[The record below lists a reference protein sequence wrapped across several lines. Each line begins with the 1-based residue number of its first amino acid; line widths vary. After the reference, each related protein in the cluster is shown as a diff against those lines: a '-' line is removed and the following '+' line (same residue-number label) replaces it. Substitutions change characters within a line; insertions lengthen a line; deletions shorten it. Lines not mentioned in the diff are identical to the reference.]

1 MIQALV
7 TTQLGKRYGKD
18 WALRDCSLKLPIG
31 RVAGL
36 VGPNGAGKTTL
47 LHLAV
52 GLLEPSAGSVQV
64 FGKAP
69 QHVLTRIGFV
79 AQDRPLYRAFRVMD
93 MLMLGQKLNPTWDM
107 ELAKERLAHLN
118 IPLNRPTG
126 KLSGGQQA
134 QVALVMALAKRPE
147 LLILDEPIANLD
159 PLARYEFQQTLMD
172 AVAQDGL
179 TVLFSSHLIADLDRV
194 CDYLIILS
202 ASQVQIAGDIEPLLA
217 THKRLIGP
225 RDREASLARTHTI
238 LQARSSER
246 QSNLLVRINGAVLD
260 PSWEVQE
267 ASLEDIILAYLALPA
282 GASFSAQQQ
291 QIQEVAR

>member
-1 MIQALV
+1 MIQALE
-7 TTQLGKRYGKD
+7 TINLGKRYGKD
-18 WALRDCSLKLPIG
+18 WALRGCTFKLPIG

-52 GLLEPSAGSVQV
+52 GLLKPSAGSVQV
-64 FGKAP
+64 FGEAP
-69 QHVLTRIGFV
+69 DRVLTRVGFV
-79 AQDRPLYRAFRVMD
+79 AQDRPLYRNFRVKD
-93 MLMLGQKLNPTWDM
+93 MLMLGQKLNPSWDM
-107 ELAKERLAHLN
+107 NLAKERLDRLA

-147 LLILDEPIANLD
+147 MLILDEPIANLD

-172 AVAQDGL
+172 AVAEDGL
-179 TVLFSSHLIADLDRV
+179 TVLFSSHLIADLDRI

-202 ASQVQIAGDIEPLLA
+202 ASQVQIASDIEPLLA

-225 RDREASLARTHTI
+225 SDREASLARTHTI
-238 LQARSSER
+238 LQVRSSER
-246 QSNLLVRINGAVLD
+246 QSTLLVRLHGALLD
-260 PSWEVQE
+260 PAWEVQE

-282 GASFSAQQQ
+282 PFPFT
-291 QIQEVAR
+291 IQHKGVQEAVR

>member
-1 MIQALV
+1 MIQALE
-7 TTQLGKRYGKD
+7 TMHLGKRYGKA
-18 WALRDCSLKLPIG
+18 WALHDCTLRLPIG
-31 RVAGL
+31 KVAGL

-47 LHLAV
+47 LHLAI
-52 GLLEPSAGSVQV
+52 GLLEPSEGLVRV
-64 FGKAP
+64 FGEAP
-69 QHVLTRIGFV
+69 DHVLTRVGFV
-79 AQDRPLYRAFRVMD
+79 AQDRPLYHTFSVRD
-93 MLMLGQKLNPTWDM
+93 MLKLGQKLNPRWDM
-107 ELAKERLAHLN
+107 DLARERLARLS

-147 LLILDEPIANLD
+147 MLILDEPIANLD

-179 TVLFSSHLIADLDRV
+179 TILFSSHIIADLDRI

-202 ASQVQIAGDIEPLLA
+202 ASQVQVASDTESLLA

-225 RDREASLARTHTI
+225 CDREASLGRTHTI
-238 LQARSSER
+238 LQTRASER
-246 QSNLLVRINGAVLD
+246 QSTLLVRSHGPILD
-260 PSWEVQE
+260 PAWEVRE

-282 GASFSAQQQ
+282 GTAFSVQHKAT
-291 QIQEVAR
+291 QEVAS

>member
-1 MIQALV
+1 MIQALE

-18 WALRDCSLKLPIG
+18 WALRDCSLQLPIG

-52 GLLEPSAGSVQV
+52 GLLEPSAGRVLV
-64 FGKAP
+64 FGEAP
-69 QHVLTRIGFV
+69 HSVLPRVGFV

-179 TVLFSSHLIADLDRV
+179 TVLFSSHLIADLDRI

-202 ASQVQIAGDIEPLLA
+202 ASRVQLAGDIEPLLS

-246 QSNLLVRINGAVLD
+246 QSNLLVRTHGAVLD

-282 GASFSAQQQ
+282 GDSFSARYQ